1 MSYQDVLKSLPPEVS
16 ESIKIEVEE
25 IDDSTF
31 NDDTGVAIA
40 ERQLNEDE
48 DSLIRA

>member
-1 MSYQDVLKSLPPEVS
+1 MSYQDVLKSLPPEVA
-16 ESIKIEVEE
+16 ESINIEVEE

-31 NDDTGVAIA
+31 NDDTGAAIA
-40 ERQLNEDE
+40 EKQLNEDE